1 MTFAYERFTR
11 KGTLESRER
20 DPRDLRTTANSV
32 VDGSHPTYG
41 PSGQFVGG
49 HSAEAALVGNFMW
62 VVAIA
67 GWLLTM
73 GSLAVVARRVNPPPE
88 TLRFGRTVSVLT
100 SLSLSLTFVA
110 YLVWRRHRSTQ
121 SRVACC
127 RSNCGNVSTTRRL
140 APYGVWIGFGVRCI
154 DLGRDN
160 GTSIMA
166 DYLLPTSLGHVAR

>member
-1 MTFAYERFTR
+1 MSSSRFAR

-20 DPRDLRTTANSV
+20 DPRDLRTTTNSV

-73 GSLAVVARRVNPPPE
+73 GSLAVVARRVNLPPE

-110 YLVWRRHRSTQ
+110 YLVWG
-121 SRVACC
+121 VAIEVQN
-127 RSNCGNVSTTRRL
+127 RES
-140 APYGVWIGFGVRCI
+140 
-154 DLGRDN
+154 
-160 GTSIMA
+160 
-166 DYLLPTSLGHVAR
+166 HVAGAIVATYPRHDVWLPMAFAFGLACAASIWGATMARRSWRIIYSQRLWDT